1 MADLLTAGGAEPHWR
16 SDGRELLY
24 MSVDGWLMSVGIS
37 ANRPFTPSTPQRVFQ
52 VQIPELLGPADATIS
67 NDGKRFVVNSLVAPH
82 TVPSIHV
89 VVNWQT
95 LLNR

>member
-1 MADLLTAGGAEPHWR
+1 
-16 SDGRELLY
+16 

-37 ANRPFTPSTPQRVFQ
+37 ATRPFTPSAAQRVFQ

-67 NDGKRFVVNSLVAPH
+67 NDGKRFVVNSLVVPH